1 MEINLRDYQQDSVDG
16 LRASLSSGKRKP
28 ILVAPT
34 GSGKTHIACS
44 IIQGAL
50 DKQKSVLFL
59 APRRELIY
67 QAEQRLHDHGIE
79 AGIIMS
85 GEARDPHLPVQ
96 VASFDTLHAR
106 GMRNESMLMPPAD
119 VVIVDE
125 AHLSIAKTRKDI
137 IEHYK
142 DSVVIGL
149 TATPA
154 RGDGKGMGE
163 IYDDLVLTR
172 TIGDLTKEGYLVPAR
187 YFAPSTP
194 DLNKIKQ
201 TKSDYQT
208 KELGDVMDK
217 PQLVGDIIDNWQRIC
232 RDRQTVVFCVTK
244 SHARHI
250 HEAFIDAGYTSGY
263 LDSDTKLDER
273 RQILKD
279 IHSGKIQ
286 ILVNIFV
293 ATFGWDCP
301 PISCVILARPTK
313 NITLYLQTVGRGL
326 RSHPG
331 KEDCFVVDHTG
342 AVDQHGFVDE
352 DIPWTLDSNVDIRD
366 ALEKKLQE
374 KSEPKEITCQKCQY
388 IFKAR
393 RDCPH
398 CGFEMI
404 PAGKPIPV
412 HAAALKEIS
421 RPKATMHD
429 KQKVWI
435 ASLYRASHTGLKVG
449 AAAHMYRKVFGVWPA
464 KVERLPKGKVE
475 WNMMAKHFLEKTA

>member
-85 GEARDPHLPVQ
+85 GEARDPQLPVQ
-96 VASFDTLHAR
+96 VASFDTLHAG
-106 GMRNESMLMPPAD
+106 GMRNESMLRPPAD

-201 TKSDYQT
+201 TNSDYQT
-208 KELGDVMDK
+208 
-217 PQLVGDIIDNWQRIC
+217 
-232 RDRQTVVFCVTK
+232 
-244 SHARHI
+244 
-250 HEAFIDAGYTSGY
+250 
-263 LDSDTKLDER
+263 
-273 RQILKD
+273 
-279 IHSGKIQ
+279 
-286 ILVNIFV
+286 
-293 ATFGWDCP
+293 
-301 PISCVILARPTK
+301 
-313 NITLYLQTVGRGL
+313 
-326 RSHPG
+326 
-331 KEDCFVVDHTG
+331 
-342 AVDQHGFVDE
+342 
-352 DIPWTLDSNVDIRD
+352 
-366 ALEKKLQE
+366 
-374 KSEPKEITCQKCQY
+374 
-388 IFKAR
+388 
-393 RDCPH
+393 
-398 CGFEMI
+398 
-404 PAGKPIPV
+404 
-412 HAAALKEIS
+412 
-421 RPKATMHD
+421 
-429 KQKVWI
+429 
-435 ASLYRASHTGLKVG
+435 
-449 AAAHMYRKVFGVWPA
+449 
-464 KVERLPKGKVE
+464 
-475 WNMMAKHFLEKTA
+475 